1 MALETEAQDNGSK
14 EDDGGAMDS
23 AATALDSSLTHLT
36 NNTKDTCTGDAEENA
51 AQERDCLS
59 AGHKEKLS
67 GEEERGDTC
76 TGDAEE
82 NPAKERDC
90 LSAGHKEKLSGE
102 EERGDTCTGDAEENP
117 AKERDCL
124 SAGHKESGVTDSDSH
139 THRTE
144 AGDNLKATLEGS
156 DLDPLSVDLYER
168 LRAENGGVSDAQWD
182 DYNMCDDLRSACK
195 RLSCSEK
202 QF

>member
-1 MALETEAQDNGSK
+1 MTISVVQFVSFVKEMALETEAQDNGSK

-23 AATALDSSLTHLT
+23 TATALDSSLTHLT
-36 NNTKDTCTGDAEENA
+36 NNTKDT
-51 AQERDCLS
+51 R
-59 AGHKEKLS
+59 KEKLS
-67 GEEERGDTC
+67 GEEERGDTW

-90 LSAGHKEKLSGE
+90 LSAGHKERLGGT
-102 EERGDTCTGDAEENP
+102 EERGDT
-117 AKERDCL
+117 
-124 SAGHKESGVTDSDSH
+124 DSDTDSH
-139 THRTE
+139 THRTG
-144 AGDNLKATLEGS
+144 AGGNLKAMLEGS

>member
-1 MALETEAQDNGSK
+1 MTISVVQFVSFVKEMALETEAQDNGSK

-23 AATALDSSLTHLT
+23 TATALDSSLTHLT
-36 NNTKDTCTGDAEENA
+36 NNTKDTRTVDAEENP

-59 AGHKEKLS
+59 AGRKEKLS
-67 GEEERGDTC
+67 GEEERGDTW

-90 LSAGHKEKLSGE
+90 LSAGHKERLGGT
-102 EERGDTCTGDAEENP
+102 EERGDT
-117 AKERDCL
+117 
-124 SAGHKESGVTDSDSH
+124 DSDTDSH
-139 THRTE
+139 THRTG
-144 AGDNLKATLEGS
+144 AGGNLKAMLEGS

>member
-14 EDDGGAMDS
+14 EDDGGAMDTT
-23 AATALDSSLTHLT
+23 ATALDSSLTHLT
-36 NNTKDTCTGDAEENA
+36 NNTKDICTGDAEENP

-82 NPAKERDC
+82 NPAKERDS
-90 LSAGHKEKLSGE
+90 LSAGHKERLNGT
-102 EERGDTCTGDAEENP
+102 EER
-117 AKERDCL
+117 
-124 SAGHKESGVTDSDSH
+124 GVTDSDSH

-156 DLDPLSVDLYER
+156 DLDLLSVDLYER